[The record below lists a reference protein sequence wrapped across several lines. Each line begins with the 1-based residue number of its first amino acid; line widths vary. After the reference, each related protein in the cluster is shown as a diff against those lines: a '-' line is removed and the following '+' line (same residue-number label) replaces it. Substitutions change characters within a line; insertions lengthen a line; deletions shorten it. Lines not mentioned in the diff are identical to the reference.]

1 MAMNTS
7 KDNIRSSLGDIH
19 SKTAYG
25 FIIDNSGESMV
36 AILLGTSKNSG
47 PMHKP
52 RWMQDNFF
60 GLTRE
65 GVSYKCWNK
74 DILEE
79 VEFSPGCG
87 VFVVQRQC
95 NYQPV
100 TGVFGNARHTVC
112 LQRDSRVKIKGQA
125 SEKLTG
131 DLMRLYLTTT
141 LEHVIRALP
150 CLSILDGVLEDYAR
164 ITKDERCGR
173 EKNRVEEK
181 TRSHRFAHQ
190 VILHLSS

>member
-47 PMHKP
+47 PMH
-52 RWMQDNFF
+52 
-60 GLTRE
+60 
-65 GVSYKCWNK
+65 KCWNK

-181 TRSHRFAHQ
+181 TRSHRFTHQ